1 MNIRDAL
8 RDGTARLREAP
19 EAAGVDTPHLD
30 AMVLLAYCLGVEK
43 EVLFREPERELPPPV
58 LEAFE
63 NTLEK
68 RFAGIPVSYIRRR
81 KEFYGRDFYVDE
93 RVLVP
98 RPDTETLIETAL
110 ELILADSS
118 IRRIHDCCTGAGTI
132 AVTLKAETAE
142 RGRADLEISA
152 SDVSPEALEVA
163 SLNVRRLLATAFG
176 GGEHEETAGTSGTDE
191 TASAAALPLRHS
203 DLLEGVAE
211 QDLIT
216 ANPPYVRREEYRKLA
231 RAAWPEPA
239 LALDGGPDGLE
250 VLRRLIPAA
259 FESLRPYGYF
269 LCEIGYDQ
277 GDAARELAWKNGFV
291 SIRIVPDLGGRDR
304 VLCARRGGPG
314 APDATEHPDTVVKNG

>member
-1 MNIRDAL
+1 MTIRDAL

-19 EAAGVDTPHLD
+19 EAAGLDTPHLD

-43 EVLFREPERELPPPV
+43 EVLFREPERELPPAV
-58 LEAFE
+58 IESFR
-63 NTLEK
+63 NTLE
-68 RFAGIPVSYIRRR
+68 RRVAGIPVSYIRRR

-110 ELILADSS
+110 DLILPDPS

-132 AVTLKAETAE
+132 AVTLKAEATR
-142 RGRADLEISA
+142 RGRADLEVSA

-163 SLNVRRLLATAFG
+163 ALNVRRILGPAQEREERATAG
-176 GGEHEETAGTSGTDE
+176 SGD
-191 TASAAALPLRHS
+191 SMLPLRHI
-203 DLLEGVAE
+203 DLLEGVEE

-216 ANPPYVRREEYRKLA
+216 ANPPYVRHDEYRKLA

-239 LALDGGPDGLE
+239 LALDGGADGLE
-250 VLRRLIPAA
+250 LLRRLIPAA

-277 GDAARELAWKNGFV
+277 GDAAQEIAWKNGFV

-304 VLCARRGGPG
+304 VLCARRGGR
-314 APDATEHPDTVVKNG
+314 DTPDTVVKNG